1 MKKTSIFNRFLSII
15 LVLTLVLS
23 GVSLDFS
30 VKDSNTITVNADG
43 NNHGSVSNGNFSGK
57 GSGTY
62 NGCGWRI
69 SICANT
75 SSDNSSII
83 DQSKLINNK
92 VENPHSGY
100 GYFGPKS
107 NVFKYMHTMYKMKG
121 KKVLLSVY
129 VTSFTGD
136 LGGVASDSDGNRYK
150 DFYNAKHGGIVY
162 KNIKNIFKGLTDTSG
177 FTADIVKNGTMNTK
191 QCDEFLS
198 NGGAFDK
205 YIAQNKE
212 KAVQEFLDAC
222 NSVDNFNIADEQGYY
237 FVFEPVIIYDNVA
250 MSYQDC
256 QGDPKGNSWSFAFN
270 NSINCSST
278 SPNQYL
284 SSSNSGTAALIR
296 GMRDNYFWFRDT
308 NNSFTDDSYLEKKFK
323 GYKSKYPAGN
333 VCLSQ
338 KGTCQGG
345 YSLFGVP
352 DHNGAHVGASYTLLY
367 DGTALDSNK
376 DITVISSANM
386 VDDKNAGSIYA
397 DLGSTL
403 NAKSKDSVVS
413 SWGSTVKNPFNTKKM
428 GDKVVEVSGSSD
440 WDSLKDYTNV
450 ASGIQTIDFDN
461 VSTQTVYLSNV
472 INAKSLAED
481 ISKIQLESKVTNVT
495 GGSYNYGINYT
506 LKLKDGGINYN
517 ILTKNVANRLAN
529 KHPAFINNSAKV
541 SVNADQYE
549 GSISNIVT
557 NFALKGLTVGEDLK
571 SLTPDKFK
579 TNGSKSTM
587 AVSVN
592 LMAKRKLAKSYI
604 SFATLDRDTGEVD
617 YIKNWTDSYDI
628 SGNAS
633 FRDIIEGDSL
643 FIVMANNGNY
653 SFEKDPKGE
662 EIFSRLDGDCLSTED
677 LKACAEQVG
686 AKVVGKGSLRY
697 NQYIN
702 VGCNTDFSGYSI
714 LVVNLRGT
722 VAKKSKA
729 DLRDYELNYIYPSML
744 LDENGNVNYAQL
756 YDNESYKKTGTETV
770 GCNTSGKHTSHF
782 EEHSADKTV
791 KATSNYTGN
800 IINKNLKLGTNKN
813 ILQFDDYTGGI
824 FTTEKKARTG
834 YTFRDNLTNVK
845 FSLAI
850 NLIRSSFGDKRVVSS
865 ISKQT
870 IDKNYAKEN
879 LELTYGNKPSSN
891 VAKASSVRSS
901 SATVGN
907 KLKDTFEWQVKF
919 TITDTPF
926 LNMLEEGFIYCGGH
940 RYWCGGYYCGGHTRW
955 CNPSAFHWQL
965 VKPTKTPGSTY
976 GDKVKYIVEEK
987 AQKYESAQINTAENK
1002 PHTIQ
1007 QSKQVSSSGKGGNSS
1022 ITNTYKI
1029 MCTISSNFALGFYPE
1044 VRMRAYSSTGE
1055 TIRGSFYKED
1065 TIGRVASGA
1074 ITPHTVLTMGE
1085 FKRKVKPS
1093 TLCAIK
1099 LVAPAN
1105 NVVSGKTVS
1114 DSIATGSNANKVSGG
1129 LPVVY
1134 AGGNLSLTV
1143 KPTFKLNMYG
1153 YSLDLIEKTDN
1164 NLVGNGGYTSV
1175 VADGSSIKTDW
1186 GNDNT
1191 YNPLSEFNQWIKS
1204 TLNKLGV
1211 DTTLVVKGDG
1221 VNKTYNNFS
1230 SSIGNIGN
1238 NTASVDGVFSIK
1250 VKKGTIVTDD
1260 GGYKALMNQI
1270 KYDYDLKSTS
1280 EAEAL
1285 FKSSDIYQSI
1295 ARAVEDSNDGFNK
1308 STKSKAIDANR
1319 EHWYDEEVKTFV
1331 IRRFKKENIEI
1342 KNILVNDKLD
1352 YGAAPTASKT
1362 TSSNKGYKKATAKWY
1377 LTLYFKQSPD
1387 GFSSGTKVYNP
1398 SNYSGLGTANNAG
1411 TVLVNELYVNGAD
1424 FIVPSSSTNDMGN

>member
-30 VKDSNTITVNADG
+30 VKDSNTITVNAAG
-43 NNHGSVSNGNFSGK
+43 GTQGSSSNGSHS
-57 GSGTY
+57 GSGSGAY
-62 NGCGWRI
+62 KGCGWRFTLAI
-69 SICANT
+69 NRA
-75 SSDNSSII
+75 II
-83 DQSKLINNK
+83 DTSTVVEYNKEKNN
-92 VENPHSGY
+92 EYY
-100 GYFGPKS
+100 GP
-107 NVFKYMHTMYKMKG
+107 ND
-121 KKVLLSVY
+121 KKVPYVLNTVY
-129 VTSFTGD
+129 DYKNKPVVFSIVVTSYKGD
-136 LGGVASDSDGNRYK
+136 LKVIPNRGRNGQKPVDVFFTDG
-150 DFYNAKHGGIVY
+150 
-162 KNIKNIFKGLTDTSG
+162 IKKIFKGLPSTKG
-177 FTADIVKNGTMNTK
+177 FVRDIVKNGSMDTE
-191 QCDEFLS
+191 QCNEFFK
-198 NGGAFDK
+198 NGGVFEK
-205 YIAQNKE
+205 YLRENTEQSVN
-212 KAVQEFLDAC
+212 EFLDAGNFPDLSNNT
-222 NSVDNFNIADEQGYY
+222 NSLF
-237 FVFEPVIIYDNVA
+237 FVVEPVVIYNNGSGDVA

-256 QGDPKGNSWSFAFN
+256 NGFN
-270 NSINCSST
+270 NSKKIYDGTAWSSSFRKSIACSKT
-278 SPNQYL
+278 SPNTYIG
-284 SSSNSGTAALIR
+284 NKGNKSGTHAYLEC
-296 GMRDNYFWFRDT
+296 MRDTYLLFKDVNGQFT
-308 NNSFTDDSYLEKKFK
+308 NLTERANKVNVMCR
-323 GYKSKYPAGN
+323 SKR
-333 VCLSQ
+333 
-338 KGTCQGG
+338 GTYQAG
-345 YSLFGVP
+345 YSVY
-352 DHNGAHVGASYTLLY
+352 GAHEEDTANVGASYTLLY
-367 DGTALDSNK
+367 DGTALDSGK
-376 DITVISSANM
+376 GLTVYSSANM
-386 VDDKNAGSIYA
+386 VVKESACTILSN
-397 DLGSTL
+397 LGSTL
-403 NAKSKDSVVS
+403 HSESDKIVVS
-413 SWGSTVKNPFNTKKM
+413 SWGNTVKKPFNTKKM
-428 GDKVVEVSGSSD
+428 GNKLTEITGCTD
-440 WDSLKDYTNV
+440 WDNLKEYTNV
-450 ASGIQTIDFDN
+450 ESGIQSINMAN
-461 VSTQTVYLSNV
+461 VSNADTINLSNA
-472 INAKSLAED
+472 INAKLLAND
-481 ISKIQLESKVTNVT
+481 LSKIKLESKETVVT
-495 GGSYNYGINYT
+495 GGRYNFGSKYT
-506 LKLKDGGINYN
+506 LKIENGGIDYDVLNK
-517 ILTKNVANRLAN
+517 TVANKLAK
-529 KHPAFINNSAKV
+529 KHPAFIDGSAKEVV
-541 SVNADQYE
+541 SAKQYE
-549 GSISNIVT
+549 GSSANIAT
-557 NFALKGLTVGEDLK
+557 NFALRALSSGSGVK
-571 SLTPDKFK
+571 SLTPDKYK
-579 TNGSKSTM
+579 TNGSSSSM
-587 AVSVN
+587 GVSVN
-592 LMAKRKLAKSYI
+592 LMAKRKLTKSYI
-604 SFATLDRDTGEVD
+604 SFATLDRDTGEID
-617 YIKNWTDSYDI
+617 YIDNGVDNYDI
-628 SGNAS
+628 SGSAN
-633 FRDIIEGDSL
+633 FMNIIKGDSL
-643 FIVMANNGNY
+643 VMVMSNDGNY
-653 SFEKDPKGE
+653 SFENDPKGT
-662 EIFSRLDGDCLSTED
+662 EILSRLEGDCVSTED

-686 AKVVGKGSLRY
+686 AKVVGTGSIKY
-697 NQYIN
+697 KEYIN
-702 VGCNTDFSGYSI
+702 VGCTKDFSGYSV
-714 LVVNLRGT
+714 LVVNLKGN

-744 LDENGNVNYAQL
+744 LDENGNVQYAQL
-756 YDNESYKKTGTETV
+756 LDNVSYKKTGTKTV
-770 GCNTSGKHTSHF
+770 GCNASGRHTFHF
-782 EEHSADKTV
+782 EKHSADKTV

-870 IDKNYAKEN
+870 INKNYAKEN
-879 LELTYGNKPSSN
+879 LELTYGNKPNSN

-926 LNMLEEGFIYCGGH
+926 LNMLEEGYIVCGGH
-940 RYWCGGYYCGGHTRW
+940 PYRWGCRYCG
-955 CNPSAFHWQL
+955 SFHWQL
-965 VKPTKTPGSTY
+965 VQPTDSPGSTY

-1055 TIRGSFYKED
+1055 TIRGNFYKED

-1153 YSLDLIEKTDN
+1153 YSLDLIEKTDT

-1175 VADGSSIKTDW
+1175 VADGSSVKTDW

-1362 TSSNKGYKKATAKWY
+1362 TSSNKGYKKAKAKWY